1 LRHSNASFFDERCQL
16 PLTNLHPGV
25 SIHSINIPLLP
36 PDYLIAHVLEKDIRF
51 DLFFFQE
58 PILPLLL
65 IIQIYLHRQFFIV
78 IVFISL
84 SALFTVNDFCPF
96 KIIFV
101 NPCALCVLCGNLITL
116 RFIGGSNPFRVQ

>member
-1 LRHSNASFFDERCQL
+1 MYLRKTF
-16 PLTNLHPGV
+16 V
-25 SIHSINIPLLP
+25 SIC
-36 PDYLIAHVLEKDIRF
+36 
-51 DLFFFQE
+51 FFQE

-84 SALFTVNDFCPF
+84 SVLFTVNDFYPF

-101 NPCALCVLCGNLITL
+101 NPCPLCVLCGNLITPP
-116 RFIGGSNPFRVQ
+116 FTNGSNPFRVQ